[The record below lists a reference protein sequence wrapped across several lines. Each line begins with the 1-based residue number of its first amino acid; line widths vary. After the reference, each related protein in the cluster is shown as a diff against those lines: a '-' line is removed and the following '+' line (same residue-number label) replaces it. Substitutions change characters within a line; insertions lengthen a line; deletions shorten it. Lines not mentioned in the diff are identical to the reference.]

1 VSALLRR
8 RLIVGAV
15 LAVLGIIA
23 LRDLTRLGDAAPW
36 RTMDDFAD
44 FYCAGVALN
53 AGASPYTYEPLR
65 TCEHIVNTGAS
76 FRGRLFAANRG
87 IAIPAPQP
95 PFDFVPFRALAGLN
109 VQQARLID
117 AVAILLAVVLC
128 AAALARLGVP
138 FDVGLAALALS
149 TGYVELN
156 TGQIVPFAL
165 LALVLCG
172 LALALKRDVAAGV
185 AAVLTAIEP
194 TLGVPVVAAAL
205 LFAPRARIAILVT
218 AVVFAIVSVGQLGLH
233 GAAAYLVRVLPAHA
247 ASEIHFPYQYSLTYV
262 LAYFALPAAIAQ
274 PAGELSYFAL
284 LGIGLWLGARA
295 ARALRRRELLVFLP
309 AVCAVTGG
317 AFVHQEELCF
327 ALPAALILA
336 VSSRGRL
343 KAFAAAAVCVLS
355 VPWIAVWGVK
365 QLFAASLFLCAL
377 ILVRLRIDLRVA
389 LITLACIA
397 ATVYAFELRPP
408 HLPVPLQPAQTVYAP
423 GEIAE
428 QAWRDYTE
436 QRSTRDFLWFA
447 IKLPTWLALLG
458 LLTIAFLTGSP
469 RFARASGTS
478 PESSHET
485 PHPAPGSQRV
495 RTDSSGGRF
504 SSARRA
510 RGPSRARACLRA

>member
-1 VSALLRR
+1 MSALLRR

-23 LRDLTRLGDAAPW
+23 LRDVTRLGDAAPW

-44 FYCAGVALN
+44 FYCAGAALDV
-53 AGASPYTYEPLR
+53 GASPYTYEPLR
-65 TCEHIVNTGAS
+65 SCEHVVNTGAS
-76 FRGRLFAANRG
+76 FRGRLFAANRA

-95 PFDFVPFRALAGLN
+95 PFDFLPFRALARLK
-109 VQQARLID
+109 VPQARLID
-117 AVAILLAVVLC
+117 AVAILLAVVLSG
-128 AAALARLGVP
+128 AGLARLGVP
-138 FDVGLAALALS
+138 LDVGLAALALS

-156 TGQIVPFAL
+156 TGQVVPFAL
-165 LALVLCG
+165 LTLVLCG
-172 LALALKRDVAAGV
+172 LSLAAKYETAAGV

-205 LFAPRARIAILVT
+205 LFAPRARLAILLT
-218 AVVFAIVSVGQLGLH
+218 AAVLAIVSLAQLGLH
-233 GAAAYLVRVLPAHA
+233 GVTAYLVRVLPAHA

-262 LAYFALPAAIAQ
+262 LAYFGVPATIAQ

-284 LGIGLWLGARA
+284 VGIGLWLGLRA
-295 ARALRRRELLVFLP
+295 ARALGRPELLVFLP

-336 VSSRGRL
+336 VALRGKL
-343 KAFAAAAVCVLS
+343 KTVAAAAVCVLS

-365 QLFAASLFLCAL
+365 QLFAASLFLCAF
-377 ILVRLRIDLRVA
+377 ILARLRIDLRVA
-389 LITLACIA
+389 VVTIACIA

-408 HLPVPLQPAQTVYAP
+408 HLPVPLQTAWSVYAP
-423 GEIAE
+423 AEIAE
-428 QAWRDYTE
+428 RAWRDYTE

-458 LLTIAFLTGSP
+458 LLSVAYLTGS
-469 RFARASGTS
+469 RRDQRSIGERA
-478 PESSHET
+478 P
-485 PHPAPGSQRV
+485 
-495 RTDSSGGRF
+495 
-504 SSARRA
+504 SA
-510 RGPSRARACLRA
+510 SI

>member
-44 FYCAGVALN
+44 FYCAGAALN

-65 TCEHIVNTGAS
+65 TCEHAVNAGAS
-76 FRGRLFAANRG
+76 FRGRLFAVNPG

-95 PFDFVPFRALAGLN
+95 PFDFLPFRALARLT
-109 VQQARLID
+109 VPQARLID

-138 FDVGLAALALS
+138 LDVALAALALS
-149 TGYVELN
+149 TGFVELN

-165 LALVLCG
+165 LALALCG
-172 LALALKRDVAAGV
+172 LALAAGYDLAAGV
-185 AAVLTAIEP
+185 AAVLTAVEP
-194 TLGVPVVAAAL
+194 TLGVPVVAAVL
-205 LFAPRARIAILVT
+205 LFAPRARLAILLT
-218 AVVFAIVSVGQLGLH
+218 ATLLAAASVAQLGLH
-233 GAAAYLVRVLPAHA
+233 GTIAYLMRVLPAHA

-262 LAYFALPAAIAQ
+262 LAYLGVPAAIAQ

-284 LGIGLWLGARA
+284 VGIGLWLGVRS

-309 AVCAVTGG
+309 AACAVAGG

-336 VSSRGRL
+336 VASRGRL
-343 KAFAAAAVCVLS
+343 QAVAAAAVCVLS
-355 VPWIAVWGVK
+355 VPWIVVWGVK
-365 QLFAASLFLCAL
+365 QLFAASLFLCAF

-389 LITLACIA
+389 LVTLACIA

-408 HLPVPLQPAQTVYAP
+408 HLPVPLQPVPAVYAP
-423 GEIAE
+423 TAIAE
-428 QAWRDYTE
+428 QAWRDYTA
-436 QRSTRDFLWFA
+436 QRSTRDFVWFA
-447 IKLPTWLALLG
+447 IKLPTWFALLG
-458 LLTIAFLTGSP
+458 LLSVAFLTGSP
-469 RFARASGTS
+469 SDQRRIGERA
-478 PESSHET
+478 P
-485 PHPAPGSQRV
+485 
-495 RTDSSGGRF
+495 
-504 SSARRA
+504 SA
-510 RGPSRARACLRA
+510 SI